1 MRRARPG
8 SRWAHEHTSAALL
21 RRIVDDYGL
30 LGGVFG
36 RYGLT
41 SDDVYHVQELIFGAV
56 GEAPDG
62 WEWRGRGGPSKAF
75 LYEIVAN
82 HRNGIDVDKFDYF
95 ARDCYHLNIP
105 ISFDCERLIMHA
117 RAIRDRDG
125 VSTIAYAEKE
135 VWNVYELFRTRF
147 NLHKRA
153 YQHRVV
159 HAVERMLCDALL
171 LAEPFLRL
179 PGTGGARVPL
189 SRAMED
195 LTAYTGLTDSVFDV
209 IAYAAAD
216 DDRSEPG
223 AGKSGGAPR
232 PSREKRSPRVLAY
245 RLEPA
250 AALVRRAKSRKLYA
264 HVGEIVVPKRAEADV
279 AARDEED
286 LLRDIVARAPPA
298 LRERLEASA
307 YVDKFPIHYGMKHA
321 NPVDSVLFYLRADD
335 DVGSTLSKERVSTFV
350 PEFFLEY
357 YLRLYAK
364 TDDPELLDGANRAF
378 QAWEKATFGREESGI
393 APSPTKR
400 PPRPRPRTAR
410 PPPTPFSL
418 EGGEGKKSGP

>member
-1 MRRARPG
+1 MSRNEWKLTFERRLFKARKSSRFSRPRYDGSFVRRARPG

-21 RRIVDDYGL
+21 QRIVDDYGL

-41 SDDVYHVQELIFGAV
+41 SDDVHHVQELIFGAV

-223 AGKSGGAPR
+223 AGKAGAPR
-232 PSREKRSPRVLAY
+232 PSRETV
-245 RLEPA
+245 
-250 AALVRRAKSRKLYA
+250 
-264 HVGEIVVPKRAEADV
+264 
-279 AARDEED
+279 
-286 LLRDIVARAPPA
+286 
-298 LRERLEASA
+298 
-307 YVDKFPIHYGMKHA
+307 
-321 NPVDSVLFYLRADD
+321 
-335 DVGSTLSKERVSTFV
+335 
-350 PEFFLEY
+350 
-357 YLRLYAK
+357 
-364 TDDPELLDGANRAF
+364 NRA
-378 QAWEKATFGREESGI
+378 S
-393 APSPTKR
+393 SPIGWS
-400 PPRPRPRTAR
+400 PPPRSCGGPRAGSSTRTSARSSSRRRPRPTLPRGPRRTSCATSSRSRLR
-410 PPPTPFSL
+410 PSESVSKHRRTSTN
-418 EGGEGKKSGP
+418 SRSTTA